1 MRPIRSILYIPA
13 NNEDWVLEA
22 PEKYDA
28 DAFIFDLEDS
38 VPPARRNT
46 HARSSPMRTSSGTLT
61 RPSPSV
67 STHPIP
73 GCSKLIST
81 RSFTTDWTPSSSRN
95 SRERSI

>member
-38 VPPARRNT
+38 VPQREGTRTRGRRRCVRAVG
-46 HARSSPMRTSSGTLT
+46 H
-61 RPSPSV
+61 
-67 STHPIP
+67 
-73 GCSKLIST
+73 
-81 RSFTTDWTPSSSRN
+81 
-95 SRERSI
+95 